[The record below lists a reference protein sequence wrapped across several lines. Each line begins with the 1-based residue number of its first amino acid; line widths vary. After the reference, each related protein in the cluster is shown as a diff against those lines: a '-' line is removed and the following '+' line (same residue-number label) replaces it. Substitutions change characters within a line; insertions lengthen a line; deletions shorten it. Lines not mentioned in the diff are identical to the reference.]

1 MLPNEYSNDY
11 IGRKGSS
18 AANAAETSRFRL
30 RPSGYAET
38 GRSMKHTG
46 KPVMKSARWAYES
59 AAGPHMNYRLS
70 AVRKRHGVPH
80 AQFPMRA
87 E

>member
-38 GRSMKHTG
+38 GRSMNYTG
-46 KPVMKSARWAYES
+46 KPAYEICP
-59 AAGPHMNYRLS
+59 AGQM
-70 AVRKRHGVPH
+70 K
-80 AQFPMRA
+80 AQLTLQ
-87 E
+87 